1 MKTFFK
7 IIKFIIIISLILLIS
22 YFGYQ
27 EYLQAKYPL
36 HKIAVLLNKVEIPN
50 NIHIKINSIN
60 DISDYTR
67 EIYFKDNIIHE
78 YSKNI
83 SLLENGPSYE
93 YFNIK
98 TDNSVVEF
106 FYDSKTIFEY
116 DKLDN
121 LSTIARDVAN
131 EKYFKE

>member
-7 IIKFIIIISLILLIS
+7 IIKFIIIISLILLIF

-36 HKIAVLLNKVEIPN
+36 HKIAVLLNQVEIPN

-67 EIYFKDNIIHE
+67 EIYFKDNP
-78 YSKNI
+78 
-83 SLLENGPSYE
+83 LLFTS
-93 YFNIK
+93 
-98 TDNSVVEF
+98 
-106 FYDSKTIFEY
+106 
-116 DKLDN
+116 
-121 LSTIARDVAN
+121 
-131 EKYFKE
+131 